1 MFKDLKFPSRGARI
15 ASLAMAAGWAAF
27 GLAGCQLDQATGA
40 PPVTDYH
47 DHYPIALTQSST
59 TTDLFVEGARLDDRT
74 RAQIRA
80 FAERYRAFGSNQI
93 VILTPSIGG
102 HGNVSSEIRHELY
115 AAGLRGN
122 VSVGSY
128 PVSDAGSAAPIRLV
142 YQGLSAKVRAK
153 CGEWR
158 EDIGP
163 GSLVHDWSNEEYP
176 NFGCATQT
184 MLANQIDDPRDLA
197 GAQPVTEP
205 DVEMRLRAIGDV
217 RKGADPATAWSIHNT
232 TIGSVGGN

>member
-1 MFKDLKFPSRGARI
+1 MSNVKKYPGPGARLI
-15 ASLAMAAGWAAF
+15 PAALGAGLAAF
-27 GLAGCQLDQATGA
+27 CLSGCQMDQAAGA

-47 DHYPIALTQSST
+47 QRYPIALAQSAT
-59 TTDLFVEGARLDDRT
+59 ATDIFVEGNKLDDRT

-93 VILTPSIGG
+93 VILTPSVGSR
-102 HGNVSSEIRHELY
+102 GNVSAEIRHELY
-115 AAGLRGN
+115 ASGLRGN

-128 PVSDAGSAAPIRLV
+128 PVSDAGAAAPVRLIFR
-142 YQGLSAKVRAK
+142 GLSAKVRAT
-153 CGEWR
+153 CGEWHD
-158 EDIGP
+158 DIGP
-163 GSLVHDWSNEEYP
+163 GTLVHDWTNESYP

-184 MLANQIDDPRDLA
+184 MLANQIDDPRDLVS
-197 GAQPVTEP
+197 AQPVTEP

-217 RKGADPATAWSIHNT
+217 RKGQDPATSWSIHNT

>member
-1 MFKDLKFPSRGARI
+1 MSGCQMDQ
-15 ASLAMAAGWAAF
+15 AAGS
-27 GLAGCQLDQATGA
+27 

-47 DHYPIALTQSST
+47 DHYPIALTQSAT
-59 TTDLFVEGARLDDRT
+59 TTDLFVEGGRLDDRT

-93 VILTPSIGG
+93 VILTPSTGAR
-102 HGNVSSEIRHELY
+102 GNAAGEIRHELY

-128 PVSDAGSAAPIRLV
+128 PVSDATVAAPIRLI
-142 YQGLSAKVRAK
+142 YQGLTAKVRAK

-163 GSLVHDWSNEEYP
+163 GSLIHDWSNEQYP

-184 MLANQIDDPRDLA
+184 MLANQVDDPRDLVS
-197 GAQPVTEP
+197 GQPVTEP
-205 DVEMRLRAIGDV
+205 DVEMRLRAIGDI
-217 RKGADPATAWSIHNT
+217 RKGSDPVTGWSIHNT
-232 TIGSVGGN
+232 AIGSVGGN